1 MAILGKQQTT
11 ASQPMTRNGNT
22 PQSPQ
27 INMIGEGTV
36 VEGALKAHS
45 DIRIRGSVI
54 GKIRVEGKAI
64 IAQEGNINGDLFAT
78 NADISG
84 SVQGQ
89 IQVTETLVLKASARV
104 TADIK
109 TARLVVEEGAVFDG
123 KCEMGQ
129 MTSVKADDLKKA
141 SVTPIKTAPALQVQK

>member
-1 MAILGKQQTT
+1 MSKT
-11 ASQPMTRNGNT
+11 QPQIGT
-22 PQSPQ
+22 QAPQ

-36 VEGALKAHS
+36 VEGTLKAQS

-64 IAQEGNINGDLFAT
+64 IAQQGDVNGDLFAT

-89 IQVTETLVLKASARV
+89 IQISETLVLKSTARV
-104 TADIK
+104 NADIK

-129 MTSVKADDLKKA
+129 MTSVKRDDKKQA
-141 SVTPIKTAPALQVQK
+141 AQVTPLKSASA

>member
-1 MAILGKQQTT
+1 MALLGNRSTSEQ
-11 ASQPMTRNGNT
+11 ASNRPSSSGS
-22 PQSPQ
+22 QSPQ

-36 VEGALKAHS
+36 VEGTLKAQS
-45 DIRIRGSVI
+45 DIRIRGSVV

-64 IAQEGNINGDLFAT
+64 IAQEGDVNGDLVAT

-84 SVQGQ
+84 SVQGLIQ
-89 IQVTETLVLKASARV
+89 ISDTLVLKSTARV
-104 TADIK
+104 NADIK

-129 MTSVKADDLKKA
+129 MTTVKRDDKKKAA
-141 SVTPIKTAPALQVQK
+141 SVTPIKSASA

>member
-1 MAILGKQQTT
+1 MALLGN
-11 ASQPMTRNGNT
+11 R
-22 PQSPQ
+22 QSSDPVSTKSIPGGGQAPQ

-36 VEGALKAHS
+36 VEGTLKAQS

-64 IAQEGNINGDLFAT
+64 IAQEGEVNGDLIAT

-84 SVQGQ
+84 SVQGL
-89 IQVTETLVLKASARV
+89 IQVSETLVLKSTARIN
-104 TADIK
+104 ADIK
-109 TARLVVEEGAVFDG
+109 TARLVVEEGAEFDG

-129 MTSVKADDLKKA
+129 MSSVKREDKKAA
-141 SVTPIKTAPALQVQK
+141 SVTPLKSASA